1 MFIDLSDKSV
11 VIVGGGSTAVRRTR
25 TLLQF
30 ARNVTVIAKDAAQ
43 ELIDMEK
50 LGKITLHQR
59 LVKRSDF
66 HDAYLVL
73 TATTDRKL
81 NDDIYRLCKEG
92 GIYVN
97 VSNDRGKI
105 GFSVP
110 GDIHSQRHG
119 RRSGRDRGL
128 DSERPGK
135 SERCRAD
142 CGGENYGVVRLKND
156 ICFLWQKILY
166 DIIKDRF

>member
-1 MFIDLSDKSV
+1 MKNKRYFPMFIDLSDKSV
-11 VIVGGGSTAVRRTR
+11 VIVGGGSTAVRRAR

-30 ARNVTVIAKDAAQ
+30 TRNVTVIAKDAAQ

-81 NDDIYRLCKEG
+81 NDDIYRLCKEE

-97 VSNDRGKI
+97 VSNDREKSD
-105 GFSVP
+105 FQFP
-110 GDIHSQRHG
+110 GIYIRNDMVVG
-119 RRSGRDRGL
+119 VAATGL
-128 DSERPGK
+128 DSDKARKVSAAVQTAVEK
-135 SERCRAD
+135 SLESS
-142 CGGENYGVVRLKND
+142 G
-156 ICFLWQKILY
+156 
-166 DIIKDRF
+166 

>member
-11 VIVGGGSTAVRRTR
+11 VIVGGGSTVVRRTR

-30 ARNVTVIAKDAAQ
+30 TRNVTVIAKDAAQ

-50 LGKITLHQR
+50 LDKITLHQR

-81 NDDIYRLCKEG
+81 NDDIYRLCKEE

-97 VSNDRGKI
+97 VSNDREKSD
-105 GFSVP
+105 FQFP
-110 GDIHSQRHG
+110 GIYIRNDMVVG
-119 RRSGRDRGL
+119 VAATGL
-128 DSERPGK
+128 DSEKARK
-135 SERCRAD
+135 VSAAVQTAVEKTMESSD
-142 CGGENYGVVRLKND
+142 
-156 ICFLWQKILY
+156 
-166 DIIKDRF
+166 

>member
-1 MFIDLSDKSV
+1 MKNKRYFPMFIDLSDKSV
-11 VIVGGGSTAVRRTR
+11 VIVGGGSTAVRRAR

-30 ARNVTVIAKDAAQ
+30 TRNVTVIAKDASQ

-81 NDDIYRLCKEG
+81 NDDIYRLCKEE

-97 VSNDRGKI
+97 VSNDRDKCD
-105 GFSVP
+105 FQFP
-110 GDIHSQRHG
+110 GIYIRNDMVVG
-119 RRSGRDRGL
+119 VAATGL
-128 DSERPGK
+128 DSEKARK
-135 SERCRAD
+135 VSAAVQTAVEKTLESSD
-142 CGGENYGVVRLKND
+142 
-156 ICFLWQKILY
+156 
-166 DIIKDRF
+166 

>member
-11 VIVGGGSTAVRRTR
+11 VIVGGGSTAVRRAR

-30 ARNVTVIAKDAAQ
+30 TRNVTVIAKDASQ

-81 NDDIYRLCKEG
+81 NDDIYRLCKEE

-97 VSNDRGKI
+97 VSNDREKSD
-105 GFSVP
+105 FQFP
-110 GDIHSQRHG
+110 GIYIRNDMVVG
-119 RRSGRDRGL
+119 VAATGL
-128 DSERPGK
+128 DSEKARKVSAAVQTAVEKTMG
-135 SERCRAD
+135 SSD
-142 CGGENYGVVRLKND
+142 
-156 ICFLWQKILY
+156 
-166 DIIKDRF
+166 

>member
-1 MFIDLSDKSV
+1 MKNKRYFPMFIDLSDKSV

-30 ARNVTVIAKDAAQ
+30 TRNVTVIAKDAAQ

-81 NDDIYRLCKEG
+81 NDDIYRLCKEE

-97 VSNDRGKI
+97 VSNDREKSD
-105 GFSVP
+105 FQFP
-110 GDIHSQRHG
+110 GIYIRNDMVVG
-119 RRSGRDRGL
+119 VAATGL
-128 DSERPGK
+128 DSEKARK
-135 SERCRAD
+135 VSAAVQTAVEKTMESSD
-142 CGGENYGVVRLKND
+142 
-156 ICFLWQKILY
+156 
-166 DIIKDRF
+166 